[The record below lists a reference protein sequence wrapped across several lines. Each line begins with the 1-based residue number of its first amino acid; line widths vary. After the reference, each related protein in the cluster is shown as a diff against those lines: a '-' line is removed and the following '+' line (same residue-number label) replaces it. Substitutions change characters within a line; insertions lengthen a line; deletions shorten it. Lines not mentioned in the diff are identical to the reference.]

1 MLSQRDGA
9 VVGICSSLTILLFLI
24 LGAPNTF
31 IVSDSA
37 RQAGLIAISANSAT
51 RDLFQKQPI
60 QNFQPITIIEVFRNY
75 FSVNATSHWANAFIH
90 AGRVLEKFLY
100 DMNLWIL
107 PALWCV
113 SGYIASKSFYWYGK
127 FTKYP
132 LLLACITASLF
143 PIVGYAISSPAINPY
158 MIFGAIA
165 VPILMALAATPIYF
179 LSQMMKLQNQEA
191 EIKTKLED
199 IKAKILKISELGYNI
214 KTLEKRLDELNL
226 GISDPKMSEFYKN
239 KMFQAAAT
247 HLNNIMGD
255 SLKLEEETDNL
266 LNRIAQIEEKVH
278 SIESNIDEIKSIIR
292 KTEKLIY
299 QVSMSEE
306 RKELEEIQKRLT
318 NITNMAKKG
327 LFEEALNNLETLKTK
342 SETLDDEVSEIYE
355 FWSKVPQWSKAIE
368 EKLKAEGKAELKAI
382 SEIPEK
388 WKNQAANYFL
398 KERKDEEL
406 TFKNGVIY
414 SSKIIPSPA
423 TAKKEI
429 ESIEIK
435 TTVTKPTPKEEIDT
449 KVFRYIQEHQ
459 GTISIKKALEDLK
472 LSEEEFRE
480 SVRRLKEKRLIE

>member
-1 MLSQRDGA
+1 
-9 VVGICSSLTILLFLI
+9 
-24 LGAPNTF
+24 
-31 IVSDSA
+31 
-37 RQAGLIAISANSAT
+37 
-51 RDLFQKQPI
+51 
-60 QNFQPITIIEVFRNY
+60 
-75 FSVNATSHWANAFIH
+75 
-90 AGRVLEKFLY
+90 
-100 DMNLWIL
+100 
-107 PALWCV
+107 
-113 SGYIASKSFYWYGK
+113 
-127 FTKYP
+127 
-132 LLLACITASLF
+132 
-143 PIVGYAISSPAINPY
+143 IVGYAISSPAINPY

-179 LSQMMKLQNQEA
+179 QSQMMKLRNREA

-214 KTLEKRLDELNL
+214 KTLEKRLYELNL

-239 KMFQAAAT
+239 KMFHAAAT